1 MPANDRLRIYYDGV
15 IYGMYRNRPGG
26 ISNFFDH
33 LISGVAA
40 QHDCLLTS
48 LRPAHLPHPSGQH
61 LTIARHNI
69 SIRPGRFNDPLRR
82 QSFSIR
88 AGLFRPDLIH
98 PTYYEKP
105 LVYRT
110 HAPLVYTVY
119 DMIHEKW
126 RDQLDPTGQVMAVK
140 RRCFEAASALPCISE
155 STRRDLLELY
165 PHLEP
170 KSSVIHL
177 AGDLKPGLASSSEKV
192 DNQHGEQ
199 YLLYVGARFSY
210 KNFTR
215 LALAFSRVIATFPM
229 LRLKLVGA
237 PLASDEVDLLDALSI
252 ASRVDVHVSV
262 PDASLAELYRGA
274 LAFVYPSL
282 YEGFGLPLLEAMA
295 MNTPVL
301 AANTSSIPEVASDA
315 ALLFNPWSVD
325 SIADAILQIAGKP
338 ELREELR
345 CKGRQQ
351 CLRFSWDKTTS
362 GYLNLYRQLVPL
374 KNL

>member
-1 MPANDRLRIYYDGV
+1 MPVNGRLRIYYDGI
-15 IYGMYRNRPGG
+15 IYSMYRHRPGG

-33 LISGVAA
+33 LISGVAS

-48 LRPAHLPHPSGQH
+48 LRPAHLPHPSGQ
-61 LTIARHNI
+61 LLAIARHNI
-69 SIRPGRFNDPLRR
+69 SIRPGRFNNPLRR

-98 PTYYEKP
+98 PTYYEAP
-105 LVYRT
+105 LIHRIR
-110 HAPLVYTVY
+110 APLVYTVH

-126 RDQLDPTGQVMAVK
+126 RDQLDPTGQAIEAK
-140 RRCFEAASALPCISE
+140 RRCFEAASALPCDSE
-155 STRRDLLELY
+155 STLRDLLELY

-170 KSSVIHL
+170 KASVIHL
-177 AGDLKPGLASSSEKV
+177 AGNLKPGLASCSEKAA
-192 DNQHGEQ
+192 NQQNEQ
-199 YLLYVGARFSY
+199 YLLYVGARSSY

-215 LALAFSRVIATFPM
+215 LALAFSRVMATFPM

-237 PLASDEVDLLDALSI
+237 PLASDEVDLLNALSI
-252 ASRVDVHVSV
+252 FTRVDVHVGL
-262 PDASLAELYRGA
+262 PDAALAELYRHA
-274 LAFVYPSL
+274 IAFVYPSL

-338 ELREELR
+338 ELGEELR
-345 CKGRQQ
+345 RKGQRQ

-362 GYLNLYRQLVPL
+362 GYLNLYRQLVPQ
-374 KNL
+374 KS

>member
-15 IYGMYRNRPGG
+15 IYGMYRCRPGG

-61 LTIARHNI
+61 LAIVRHNI
-69 SIRPGRFNDPLRR
+69 SIRPGRFNEPLRR
-82 QSFSIR
+82 QSFSIK

-105 LVYRT
+105 LVYGTR
-110 HAPLVYTVY
+110 APLVYTVY

-126 RDQLDPTGQVMAVK
+126 RDQLDPTGQTIEAK

-155 STRRDLLELY
+155 STLRDLLELY

-170 KSSVIHL
+170 KASVIHL
-177 AGDLKPGLASSSEKV
+177 AGDLKPGLARSSENV
-192 DNQHGEQ
+192 GNQHSEQ
-199 YLLYVGARFSY
+199 YLLYVGARSSY

-215 LALAFSRVIATFPM
+215 LALAFSRVIAAFPA
-229 LRLKLVGA
+229 LRLKLAGA

-252 ASRVDVHVSV
+252 ASRVDVYVSV

-274 LAFVYPSL
+274 LAFVCPSL

-301 AANTSSIPEVASDA
+301 AANTSSIPEVVSDA

-325 SIADAILQIAGKP
+325 SIVDAILQIAGKP

-345 CKGRQQ
+345 RKGQRQ

-362 GYLNLYRQLVPL
+362 GYLDLYRQLVPRTT
-374 KNL
+374 

>member
-1 MPANDRLRIYYDGV
+1 MPENNRLRIYYDGV
-15 IYGMYRNRPGG
+15 IYGMYRQRPGG

-48 LRPAHLPHPSGQH
+48 LRPAHLPHPSGEH
-61 LTIARHNI
+61 LAIARYNI
-69 SIRPGRFNDPLRR
+69 SFRPGRFKEPLRR
-82 QSFSIR
+82 KSFAIR
-88 AGLFRPDLIH
+88 ASLFRPNLIH
-98 PTYYEKP
+98 PTYYETP
-105 LVYRT
+105 LIHRT
-110 HAPLVYTVY
+110 RAPLVYTVY

-126 RDQLDPTGQVMAVK
+126 QDQIDPSGQTIEAK

-155 STRRDLLELY
+155 STLRDLLELY

-170 KSSVIHL
+170 KASVIHL
-177 AGDLKPGLASSSEKV
+177 AGDFKPGLASSVEKV
-192 DNQHGEQ
+192 ANQQNEQ
-199 YLLYVGARFSY
+199 YLLYVGARSSY

-215 LALAFSRVIATFPM
+215 LALAFSRVIGTFPT

-237 PLASDEVDLLDALSI
+237 PLASDEIDLLHALSI
-252 ASRVDVHVSV
+252 ASRVDVHASL
-262 PDASLAELYRGA
+262 PDAALAELYRGA

-345 CKGRQQ
+345 RKGQRR
-351 CLRFSWDKTTS
+351 CLYFSWDKTTS
-362 GYLNLYRQLVPL
+362 GYLNLYRQLVS
-374 KNL
+374 